1 MPNPA
6 RPPRLLVLRPY
17 LSHAGRDDAYAHVDA
32 LVDALAELWAHHAIP
47 QRQTA

>member
-17 LSHAGRDDAYAHVDA
+17 LRRLLRQRAAHVKRT
-32 LVDALAELWAHHAIP
+32 AEAAA
-47 QRQTA
+47 T